1 MKSLYAAALALLLA
15 SAGAGAVHAD
25 TAWVPGVNY
34 FLIEPAR
41 PTSLP
46 PGKVEVT
53 EVFSYGCPA
62 CNAFVPTMR
71 QLKQSLPA
79 NAVLDYVPAA
89 FQTAED
95 WPMFQQAYITAQA
108 LGVADKA
115 HEAMFDAIWKTGE
128 LAILDPATQTLK
140 PHQPSIEDAAK
151 FYARQT
157 GVPTATFLNMAKS
170 MPVDMKIKAADDLM
184 VQYRIDRT
192 PTIIVNGKYRLHTES
207 AGGTDKL
214 VELVNYLVAK
224 ESKASPPAPAPAPPA
239 SPRTH

>member
-1 MKSLYAAALALLLA
+1 MRSPYAAALAFILA
-15 SAGAGAVHAD
+15 STGANTVHAD
-25 TAWVPGVNY
+25 TTWTAGVNY

-41 PTSLP
+41 PTSMP

-62 CNAFVPTMR
+62 CNAFLPTMR

-128 LAILDPATQTLK
+128 LAIMDPNTQTLK
-140 PHQPSIEDAAK
+140 AKQPSIEDAAK

-157 GVPTATFLNMAKS
+157 GVPVATFLNMAKS
-170 MPVDMKIKAADDLM
+170 MSVDMKIKGDDDLM
-184 VQYRIDRT
+184 IQYRIDRT

-207 AGGTDKL
+207 AGGPDKL
-214 VELVNYLVAK
+214 IALVNYLVAK
-224 ESKASPPAPAPAPPA
+224 ETAPPPAAPRA
-239 SPRTH
+239 R

>member
-15 SAGAGAVHAD
+15 SMGAPAARAD
-25 TAWVPGVNY
+25 TTWTPGVNY

-41 PTSLP
+41 PTSVP

-62 CNAFVPTMR
+62 CNAFVAIMR

-89 FQTAED
+89 FQISED

-115 HEAMFDAIWKTGE
+115 HEAMFDAVWNTGE
-128 LAILDPATQTLK
+128 LAIINPNTQAIK
-140 PHQPSIEDAAK
+140 SPPPSIEDAAR
-151 FYARQT
+151 FYARKT
-157 GVPTATFLNMAKS
+157 GVPVATFLNMAKS
-170 MPVDMKIKAADDLM
+170 MPVDMKIKTANELM
-184 VQYRIDRT
+184 VEYRIDRT
-192 PTIIVNGKYRLHTES
+192 PTIIVNGKYRLDVRS
-207 AGGTDKL
+207 AGGYDQVIDL
-214 VELVNYLVAK
+214 VKWLVAK
-224 ESKASPPAPAPAPPA
+224 ESPP
-239 SPRTH
+239 RR

>member
-1 MKSLYAAALALLLA
+1 MRSLYAAALAFILA
-15 SAGAGAVHAD
+15 SGATAVRAD
-25 TAWVPGVNY
+25 TTWTAGVNY

-41 PTSLP
+41 PTSMP

-62 CNAFVPTMR
+62 CNAFLPTMR

-128 LAILDPATQTLK
+128 LAIIDPATQALK

-157 GVPTATFLNMAKS
+157 GVPVATFLNMAKS
-170 MPVDMKIKAADDLM
+170 MSVDMKIKGDNDLM
-184 VQYRIDRT
+184 IQYRIDRT
-192 PTIIVNGKYRLHTES
+192 PTLIVNGKYRLHTES
-207 AGGTDKL
+207 AGGPDKL
-214 VELVNYLVAK
+214 VALVNYLVAK
-224 ESKASPPAPAPAPPA
+224 ETAPPPAAPRA
-239 SPRTH
+239 R

>member
-1 MKSLYAAALALLLA
+1 MRSPYAAALAFILA
-15 SAGAGAVHAD
+15 STGANTVHAD
-25 TAWVPGVNY
+25 TTWTAGVNY

-41 PTSLP
+41 PTSMT

-62 CNAFVPTMR
+62 CNAFLPTMR

-128 LAILDPATQTLK
+128 LAIMDPNTQTLK
-140 PHQPSIEDAAK
+140 AKQPSIEDAAK

-157 GVPTATFLNMAKS
+157 GVPVATFLNMAKS
-170 MPVDMKIKAADDLM
+170 MSVDMKIKGDDDLM
-184 VQYRIDRT
+184 IQYRIDRT

-207 AGGTDKL
+207 AGGPDKL
-214 VELVNYLVAK
+214 IALVNYLVAK
-224 ESKASPPAPAPAPPA
+224 ETAPPPAAPRA
-239 SPRTH
+239 R

>member
-1 MKSLYAAALALLLA
+1 MRSFHVAATALFLTLT
-15 SAGAGAVHAD
+15 GAAAVHAD
-25 TAWVPGVNY
+25 TTWVPGVNY

-41 PTSLP
+41 PTSVP

-62 CNAFVPTMR
+62 CNAFLPIM
-71 QLKQSLPA
+71 QKLKQSLPA
-79 NAVLDYVPAA
+79 NAVVDYVPAA
-89 FQTAED
+89 FQTSED

-128 LAILDPATQTLK
+128 LAIIDPATQTLK
-140 PHQPSIEDAAK
+140 SPPPSIEDAAR

-157 GVPTATFLNMAKS
+157 GVPVATFLNMAKS
-170 MPVDMKIKAADDLM
+170 MSVDMKIKGDDELM
-184 VQYRIDRT
+184 IQYRIDRT

-214 VELVNYLVAK
+214 IELVNYLVAK
-224 ESKASPPAPAPAPPA
+224 ETKAPPPATTPH
-239 SPRTH
+239 SR

>member
-1 MKSLYAAALALLLA
+1 MRSHYAAALALILA
-15 SAGAGAVHAD
+15 SGAGTVRAD
-25 TAWVPGVNY
+25 TTWVPGVNY

-41 PTSLP
+41 PTSVP

-62 CNAFVPTMR
+62 CNAFVAIMR

-79 NAVLDYVPAA
+79 NAVVDFVPAA
-89 FQTAED
+89 FQTSED

-115 HEAMFDAIWKTGE
+115 HEAMFDAVWKTGE
-128 LAILDPATQTLK
+128 LAIIDPNTQALK
-140 PHQPSIEDAAK
+140 SPPPSIEDAAR

-157 GVPTATFLNMAKS
+157 GVPAATFMNMAKS
-170 MPVDMKIKAADDLM
+170 MPVDMKIKGDNDLM
-184 VQYRIDRT
+184 IQYRIDRT

-207 AGGTDKL
+207 AGGSDKL
-214 VELVNYLVAK
+214 IELVNYLVAK
-224 ESKASPPAPAPAPPA
+224 ETQASPSAPPA

>member
-1 MKSLYAAALALLLA
+1 MRSPYAAALAFILA
-15 SAGAGAVHAD
+15 STGANTVHAD
-25 TAWVPGVNY
+25 TTWTAGVNY

-41 PTSLP
+41 PTSMP

-62 CNAFVPTMR
+62 CNAFLPTMR

-128 LAILDPATQTLK
+128 LAIMDPNTQTLK
-140 PHQPSIEDAAK
+140 AKQPSIEDAAK

-157 GVPTATFLNMAKS
+157 GVPVATFLNMAKS
-170 MPVDMKIKAADDLM
+170 MSVDMKIKGDDDLM
-184 VQYRIDRT
+184 IQYRIDRT
-192 PTIIVNGKYRLHTES
+192 PTIIVNGKYRLQVES
-207 AGGTDKL
+207 AGGEDKL
-214 VELVNYLVAK
+214 VELVNWLVAK
-224 ESKASPPAPAPAPPA
+224 ESK
-239 SPRTH
+239 

>member
-1 MKSLYAAALALLLA
+1 MISLYAAALALLLA
-15 SAGAGAVHAD
+15 SGASAVHAD
-25 TAWVPGVNY
+25 TTWTPGVNY

-46 PGKVEVT
+46 LGKVEVT

-62 CNAFVPTMR
+62 CNAFVPIMH

-79 NAVLDYVPAA
+79 NAVVDYVPAA
-89 FQTAED
+89 FQTSED
-95 WPMFQQAYITAQA
+95 WPMFQQAYITAKL

-115 HEAMFDAIWKTGE
+115 HEAMFDAVWKTGE
-128 LAILDPATQTLK
+128 LAIINPNTQAIK
-140 PHQPSIEDAAK
+140 SPPPSIEDAAR

-157 GVPTATFLNMAKS
+157 GVPVEKFMNMAKS
-170 MPVDMKIKAADDLM
+170 MSVDMMIKGDNDLM
-184 VQYRIDRT
+184 VQFRVDRT

-214 VELVNYLVAK
+214 IELVNYLVAK
-224 ESKASPPAPAPAPPA
+224 ESKAGAPSPPVPAPPA
-239 SPRTH
+239 SPHTH